1 MAMESGFR
9 DDECAV
15 LRGSPGE
22 GICCEPRDA
31 NDSDDVSG
39 VGAEGIVTADV
50 VESTLRETCSFEE
63 SRVGKDVQFGPL
75 DVEAGDSFI
84 FRLFE
89 VESAVIV
96 FVALLDTVVG
106 LERMIGVC
114 VAAD

>member
-1 MAMESGFR
+1 MAMELGFR

-39 VGAEGIVTADV
+39 VGTEGTKTADV
-50 VESTLRETCSFEE
+50 VESTLRETCSFED

-89 VESAVIV
+89 VELAVIV

-106 LERMIGVC
+106 PERMIGVC

>member
-1 MAMESGFR
+1 MVMELEFR

-22 GICCEPRDA
+22 GICCDPRDA
-31 NDSDDVSG
+31 KDSDGVSE
-39 VGAEGIVTADV
+39 VGAKGMVTADV